1 MQWSFCDCWM
11 RKLVLSK
18 AHKGCMSCMSYWKLN
33 ARWKDK
39 QKYFQK
45 PICRFELRLAWSR
58 RQRRL
63 QWAAANLST
72 VDSRNYEL
80 QMCSI
85 WLSNMLQNSYMDL
98 QRRQNTASLE
108 FKNAETSTFSVS
120 VKLKGWKRRVDEAR
134 SARPS
139 AESLQVTWSLRGVPV
154 FERGSF

>member
-1 MQWSFCDCWM
+1 M

-108 FKNAETSTFSVS
+108 LKTLKHQHSPSQWNLKAENV
-120 VKLKGWKRRVDEAR
+120 GWTRRGLHGPQQKAYR
-134 SARPS
+134 S
-139 AESLQVTWSLRGVPV
+139 RGVCV
-154 FERGSF
+154 ESQCLNRVLSSYV